1 MLQNTITLFETDSN
15 YLKDKNYRSAFFIDY
30 RL

>member
-1 MLQNTITLFETDSN
+1 MLQNTVTLFETDFN
-15 YLKDKNYRSAFFIDY
+15 YLRDNYRSAFFIDY